1 MPGTETRALADTPE
15 EGTCFG
21 GVVQS
26 TSVRMPKAGGAD
38 AQPLAVE
45 TRSVLWLCIVG
56 GGQCLRVAYPSRSAA
71 VPPPSHCSLDPGL
84 GASTP
89 TTGEQPLTPNG
100 AVTSTEQRGG
110 PDHHGTAPTQ
120 GDSGQHSL
128 SQTHGWCP
136 QQIQPL
142 HQKY

>member
-26 TSVRMPKAGGAD
+26 TSVRMPKGGGAEVSFV
-38 AQPLAVE
+38 AVH
-45 TRSVLWLCIVG
+45 RGWR
-56 GGQCLRVAYPSRSAA
+56 LRVAYPSRSAA

-100 AVTSTEQRGG
+100 AVTSTKQRGG
-110 PDHHGTAPTQ
+110 RDHHGTAPTQ

-128 SQTHGWCP
+128 SQRHGWCP